1 MLSFNCAAT
10 IKSELLLGPN
20 RENSVALFSVAFH
33 VLLPHLPGV
42 AVLRLDAAGRGRS
55 VLHVQQAGSR
65 AGGLSDVWTDVEA
78 VAFAGTVLFGRIRRA
93 QVAGLLGI
101 LASDRVVFAVGR
113 REDGVGVVAA
123 RHRVQSRVLGAV
135 ARVRVEE

>member
-33 VLLPHLPGV
+33 ILLPHLPSV
-42 AVLRLDAAGRGRS
+42 AVLRLDAAGGRRG

-65 AGGLSDVWTDVEA
+65 AGGLRDVWTDVEA
-78 VAFAGTVLFGRIRRA
+78 VVFDGTVLFGRIRRA
-93 QVAGLLGI
+93 QVAGLLGV
-101 LASDRVVFAVGR
+101 LASDGVVLAVGR

-123 RHRVQSRVLGAV
+123 RLRVQCGVLGAV
-135 ARVRVEE
+135 A